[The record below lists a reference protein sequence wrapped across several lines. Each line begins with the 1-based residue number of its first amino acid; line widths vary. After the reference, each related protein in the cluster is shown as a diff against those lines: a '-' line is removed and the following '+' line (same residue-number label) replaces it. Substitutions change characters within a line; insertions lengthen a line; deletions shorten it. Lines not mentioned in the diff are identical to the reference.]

1 MKKKVFLFISVL
13 FISLLSYSD
22 DKIIETI
29 NSIDTEYQELLL
41 KEEEKK
47 TEFINE
53 KAKLEEEVVKLKER
67 QQGKEEVFRKLE
79 RDSQIR
85 WHRGEYKKLLKRYDE
100 YYRKLSAA
108 VEEKE
113 AKIVELERL
122 LEIISQ

>member
-1 MKKKVFLFISVL
+1 MKKKVFLSISVL

-85 WHRGEYKKLLKRYDE
+85 WHRDEYKKLLKRYDE